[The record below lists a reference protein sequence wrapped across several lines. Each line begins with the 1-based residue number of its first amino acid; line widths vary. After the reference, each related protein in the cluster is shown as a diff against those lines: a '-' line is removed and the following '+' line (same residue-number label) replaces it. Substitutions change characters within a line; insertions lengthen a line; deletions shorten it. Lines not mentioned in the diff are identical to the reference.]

1 MELWLESNKVS
12 AVTCERLRSEMVLTL
27 SDLKDMSDQN
37 ISDLGLVMGE
47 QIRLKRAIRRLFDRD
62 NEGETALF
70 EKDTSV

>member
-37 ISDLGLVMGE
+37 ITDLGLVMGE
-47 QIRLKRAIRRLFDRD
+47 QIRLKRAIRGLFDRD
-62 NEGETALF
+62 NKGKTALF